1 MQPKTITVIASQD
14 VGYRCLSW
22 LLQEKYPVTQV
33 FLGTVGDL
41 EIKRLCE
48 QHKIACAVFTDEGLL
63 HSNDCTWLLSLWNP
77 NLISSSGLAKAQF
90 RLNLH
95 PALVPYCRGNDTAA
109 WAILT
114 GVPTGVSLLE
124 MDSGV
129 DTGDIWA
136 QRPLELTVTTKGSD
150 LLARMKAEL
159 IELFQADWP
168 RIFSG
173 TIIPKPQTE
182 RLPAYTR
189 RQTNENRVRKIEDFQ
204 GAEELLVWL
213 RAHDFAPRSTAELE
227 IEGARYS
234 VTLVFDRVSD

>member
-1 MQPKTITVIASQD
+1 MRPKTITVIASQD

-22 LLQEKYPVTQV
+22 LLQKKYPVTQV
-33 FLGTVGDL
+33 FLGTMDDL
-41 EIKRLCE
+41 EIERLCK
-48 QHKIACAVFTDEGLL
+48 QHEIECAVFTDEGLL
-63 HSNDCTWLLSLWNP
+63 RSNDCTWLLSLWNP
-77 NLISSSGLAKAQF
+77 NLISSLGLAKAQF

-124 MDSGV
+124 MDSDV

-136 QRPLELTVTTKGSD
+136 QRPLEVTGTTNGSS
-150 LLARMKAEL
+150 LLSRMKAEL
-159 IELFQADWP
+159 IELFQAEWP
-168 RIFSG
+168 TIFSG
-173 TIIPKPQTE
+173 SIIPKPQTE
-182 RLPAYTR
+182 RLSAYTR

-204 GAEELLVWL
+204 GAEELFVWL

-227 IEGARYS
+227 IEGSRYS
-234 VTLVFDRVSD
+234 ATLALRRLSQ